1 MTIRDGGGGGGHGN
15 ERTGLAARLRVE
27 TRELHT
33 LAERAGI
40 MPALLR
46 GQLDRRSYCALLR
59 NLHPIYAALEAGLA
73 RHATHAVVGPVV
85 FPALFRLAALADDL
99 RVLHGPAWNDELP
112 LQLAAVAYAQRLH
125 DIATASPELL
135 VAHAYVR
142 SLGDLS
148 GGQLLR
154 GIVAKSLGLDSDA
167 GTSFYAFGPPAD
179 VSRHLQAFRA
189 ALNALPTDPAGG
201 EAIVAEARAAFERH
215 AVLFEQL
222 AAAGPA
228 TTLRR

>member
-1 MTIRDGGGGGGHGN
+1 MMVRDGGSRDR
-15 ERTGLAARLRVE
+15 ERMGLAERLRAD
-27 TRELHT
+27 TRGLHT

-59 NLHPIYAALEAGLA
+59 NLHPIYAALESSLA
-73 RHATHAVVGPVV
+73 RHAAHAIVGPVV

-99 RVLHGPAWNDELP
+99 TLLHGDGWADDLP
-112 LQLAAVAYAQRLH
+112 LQPAAAAYALRLR
-125 DIATASPELL
+125 DIDATSPALL

-154 GIVAKSLGLDSDA
+154 GIVAKSLGLGNDQ
-167 GTSFYAFGPPAD
+167 GTRFYAFGSAAD
-179 VSRHLQAFRA
+179 VSQHLHAFRA
-189 ALNALPTDPAGG
+189 ALNALPADRACV
-201 EAIVAEARAAFERH
+201 EAIVAEARSAFERH

-222 AAAGPA
+222 AALAPA
-228 TTLRR
+228 VRGGR